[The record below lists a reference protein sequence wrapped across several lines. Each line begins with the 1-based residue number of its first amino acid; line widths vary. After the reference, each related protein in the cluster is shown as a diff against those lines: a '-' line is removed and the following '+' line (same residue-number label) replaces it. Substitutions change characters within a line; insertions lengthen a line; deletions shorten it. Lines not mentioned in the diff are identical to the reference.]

1 MRTDKFVARHIGPN
15 EEEIKKMLSKINAD
29 SIEELLEETL
39 PPSIRLDGPL
49 DLERG
54 ISEFEFSKHIQAL
67 GRKNENFSLFVSA
80 SLETKKESPILKAN
94 QN

>member
-1 MRTDKFVARHIGPN
+1 MTMRTDKFVARHIGPN

-29 SIEELLEETL
+29 SIEDLLDETL
-39 PPSIRLDGPL
+39 PPCIRIDRPL

-67 GRKNENFSLFVSA
+67 GRKNENFSSYIGLDMF
-80 SLETKKESPILKAN
+80 
-94 QN
+94 